1 VTRAAVPYLSGC
13 SLVTERV
20 PEGGAFPFDLA
31 CVRDLD
37 LTFDAPLTFFVGENG
52 TGKSTLLEAIAE
64 LSGFPPG
71 GGGRTDGPDAPPAAS
86 TLLAH
91 ALRPRFRTR
100 PRRGFF
106 FRAETLAGFADM
118 LERRDADPDFLQF
131 GDPHKPAKAD
141 PYEAYGGR
149 SLHTRSHGEAF
160 LEVIRGRLG
169 EGLYFFDEPE
179 AALSPQRQLA
189 FLALLDE
196 HVRGGRCQAIV
207 ATHSPLLMTYPEAR
221 ILSFDGGAPR
231 AVGIEETSH
240 WRLTKSVLEHPA
252 RFWKALREDGERE
265 RTE

>member
-13 SLVTERV
+13 SLVAERV

-37 LTFDAPLTFFVGENG
+37 LTFDAPVTFFVGENG

-64 LSGFPPG
+64 LSGFPSG
-71 GGGRTDGPDAPPAAS
+71 GGGRTDGPDAPRSAS
-86 TLLAH
+86 TQLAR

-118 LERRDADPDFLQF
+118 LERRDADPEFLVE
-131 GDPHKPAKAD
+131 GGGRAD
-141 PYEAYGGR
+141 PFAIYGGK
-149 SLHTRSHGEAF
+149 SLHERSHGEAF
-160 LEVIRGRLG
+160 VEVMRAHLG
-169 EGLYFFDEPE
+169 DGLFFFDEPE

-207 ATHSPLLMTYPEAR
+207 ATHSPLLMTYPDAR
-221 ILSFDGGAPR
+221 ILSFDQGAPR
-231 AVGIEETSH
+231 AVAIEETSH
-240 WRLTKSVLEHPA
+240 WRLTKSVLEHPG
-252 RFWKALREDGERE
+252 RFWKALREEGERE
-265 RTE
+265 ATE